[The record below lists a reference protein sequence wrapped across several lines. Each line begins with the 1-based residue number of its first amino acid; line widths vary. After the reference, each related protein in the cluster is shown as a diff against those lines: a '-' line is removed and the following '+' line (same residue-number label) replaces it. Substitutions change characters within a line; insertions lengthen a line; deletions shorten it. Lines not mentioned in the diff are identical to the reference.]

1 MRKHRN
7 PDNWDIR
14 TEFDEWHTVMV
25 RWRKNYQSGGI
36 SAEQFLA
43 WLEEHRSYTEDWDY
57 EENYI

>member
-7 PDNWDIR
+7 PDNWDIQ
-14 TEFDEWHTVMV
+14 TEFDEWHTAMV
-25 RWRKNYQSGGI
+25 RWRKKHQSGGI